1 MKPGSRH
8 CFLLQW
14 VVLCLAI
21 LLGLPG
27 TAGATPLQNKPKQG
41 TTAQH
46 HLGKKPSKATQGS
59 PLSQETR
66 PATPD
71 TTPTKP
77 LKKPKPLSP
86 AQIIQEDPL
95 VPLDQLVVKQ
105 QVTLAPYVPLVQTI
119 DVAVDY
125 GRLAMNLWTPQERRY
140 AGSLSILFSKNIQ
153 LSGTLGYSQ
162 LAPSSVSGNPSAYT
176 VAGKYGSLGLAY
188 FTKYDRD
195 NNLYAGLRYSRSYFE
210 NSTVPTSAAEK
221 VISKALTASWWE
233 LIIGSEHQ
241 LFNKLGLYAGFL
253 LHLKGLGSFEPFA
266 PATNYIVP
274 GYGHSVKTAVPSI
287 TLYIQ
292 YKISLL
298 EKQISFSEPLAR

>member
-1 MKPGSRH
+1 MKPGSRYY
-8 CFLLQW
+8 FFPQG
-14 VVLCLAI
+14 VVFCLAI
-21 LLGLPG
+21 LLGLQG
-27 TAGATPLQNKPKQG
+27 TAGAAPLKNKPKQG
-41 TTAQH
+41 KTAQRH
-46 HLGKKPSKATQGS
+46 SGKKPSKATQGS
-59 PLSQETR
+59 PLPPETR

-71 TTPTKP
+71 TAPTKP

-86 AQIIQEDPL
+86 AQITQEDPL

-140 AGSLSILFSKNIQ
+140 AGSLSILLRKNIQ
-153 LSGTLGYSQ
+153 LSGALGYSQ
-162 LAPSSVSGNPSAYT
+162 LAPASVSSNQSTYT

-188 FTKYDRD
+188 FTKYDRY
-195 NNLYAGLRYSRSYFE
+195 NNLYAGLRYSRSYFK
-210 NSTVPTSAAEK
+210 NSTVPASATEK

-233 LIIGSEHQ
+233 LILGSEHQ
-241 LFNKLGLYAGFL
+241 LFNNLGLYAGFV

-266 PATNYIVP
+266 PATNYMVP
-274 GYGHSVKTAVPSI
+274 GYGRSVKAAVPSI

-298 EKQISFSEPLAR
+298 EQQISFSAPLAR